1 MQLEARLERMER
13 RLAILQKNS
22 RLKQNDVSNAEPP
35 QSPLTPTSPLNTT
48 PLPTRAHLTRRES
61 LVASETRSRSNS
73 VEPGSRNRSRPSS
86 RATTPLPLDGDR
98 EAGGSTVKRSHK
110 RKIKEID
117 KDEQVRTPRKRT
129 KHQRELRTS
138 FEYTGL
144 QLPVPKQRL
153 SSQSEPSSVQ
163 NHSDVLDSTDSVD
176 TCVDVEKAVSDDI
189 PTDDNDQEIVTPSW
203 RLCSVVGALPE
214 NVSDCEVS

>member
-1 MQLEARLERMER
+1 MER

-22 RLKQNDVSNAEPP
+22 RLKQNDVSNADPP

-61 LVASETRSRSNS
+61 LVASETSVRSRSAS
-73 VEPGSRNRSRPSS
+73 VEPGSRNRSRPTS
-86 RATTPLPLDGDR
+86 RATTPLPPEDGK

-110 RKIKEID
+110 RKVREID

-144 QLPVPKQRL
+144 QLSVPKQRL
-153 SSQSEPSSVQ
+153 SSQSEPSPMQ
-163 NHSDVLDSTDSVD
+163 NDNDALDSAV
-176 TCVDVEKAVSDDI
+176 TCVDVAKVVSNDNIPAGDI
-189 PTDDNDQEIVTPSW
+189 DQDIVTPSW
-203 RLCSVVGALPE
+203 KLCSVVGSLPE
-214 NVSDCEVS
+214 SLSDCEVKLLILI